1 MDNSPDRVCFFFSI
15 DVFSG
20 MLLILKKTVLT
31 FRTQLELS
39 YYLKVLR
46 GVTGVRFAKACPMNH
61 LLFVMPNVSTASRL
75 PGLILA

>member
-1 MDNSPDRVCFFFSI
+1 
-15 DVFSG
+15 